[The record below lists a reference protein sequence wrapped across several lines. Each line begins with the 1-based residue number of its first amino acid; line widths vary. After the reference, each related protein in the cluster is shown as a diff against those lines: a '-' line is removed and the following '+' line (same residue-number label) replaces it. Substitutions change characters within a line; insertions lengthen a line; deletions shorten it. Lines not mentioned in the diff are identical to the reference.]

1 MSVVLRSNGAV
12 LFLRRAY
19 TVAVE
24 NVKAQPAASVMRKVA
39 EPSTS
44 NIDVGKELVVQGAKR
59 EVFWM
64 KDPKTGNW
72 IPENHFNEVDAAEL
86 REKFLSKAPKP

>member
-1 MSVVLRSNGAV
+1 MRG
-12 LFLRRAY
+12 RRAY

-24 NVKAQPAASVMRKVA
+24 NVKAQPAASVLRKVA

-59 EVFWM
+59 EVFWL
-64 KDPKTGNW
+64 KDP
-72 IPENHFNEVDAAEL
+72 
-86 REKFLSKAPKP
+86 